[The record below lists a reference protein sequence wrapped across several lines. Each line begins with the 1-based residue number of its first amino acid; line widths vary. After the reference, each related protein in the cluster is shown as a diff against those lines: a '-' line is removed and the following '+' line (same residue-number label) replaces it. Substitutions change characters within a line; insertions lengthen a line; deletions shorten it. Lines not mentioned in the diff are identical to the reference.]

1 MNESTK
7 KPLYRVTF
15 YNRDK
20 VYEIYARQVYQ
31 SELGGFIELE
41 EMVFD
46 SKSVVL
52 DPTEERLKNEFDQVR
67 RTFVPLHS
75 IIRIDEVENKGL
87 SKMYQ
92 SKNDRVAIFPG
103 SNSHRLDPQDI

>member
-1 MNESTK
+1 MNDSK
-7 KPLYRVTF
+7 KSPLYRVTF

-41 EMVFD
+41 EMVFE
-46 SKSVVL
+46 SKQMVL
-52 DPTEERLKNEFDQVR
+52 DPAEEKLKNEFDQVR
-67 RTFVPLHS
+67 RTFVPLYS
-75 IIRIDEVENKGL
+75 IIRIDEVEHKGL

-92 SKNDRVAIFPG
+92 SKNERVAIFPG
-103 SNSHRLDPQDI
+103 ANSHRADPQDI